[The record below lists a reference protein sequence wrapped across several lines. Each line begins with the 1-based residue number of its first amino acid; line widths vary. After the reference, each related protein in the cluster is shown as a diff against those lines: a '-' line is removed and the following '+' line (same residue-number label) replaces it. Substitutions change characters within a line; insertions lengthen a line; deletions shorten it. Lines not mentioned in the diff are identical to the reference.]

1 MSNPTFFVR
10 ASWDA
15 QAEVW
20 VSETDIPGLVIEADS
35 LAEFEQLIFALAP
48 DLLNDN
54 LGLPAG
60 LVTIDFQATA
70 RRHLN
75 VA

>member
-35 LAEFEQLIFALAP
+35 LAEFE
-48 DLLNDN
+48 
-54 LGLPAG
+54 
-60 LVTIDFQATA
+60 
-70 RRHLN
+70 
-75 VA
+75 